1 MIGKTV
7 SQYKIVSKLGGG
19 GMGVVYKAHDQK
31 LDRTVALKF
40 LPHYV
45 SHTDTQRERFLREA
59 QAASALDHPNICTIY
74 DIDETA
80 DGQTFIAMG
89 FCEGEPLDAVIARH
103 ALSIDR
109 AVDIAMKVASGLSSA
124 HSKGIVHRDIKPAN
138 IIVTDEGGVKVI
150 DFGLA
155 KLTGQT
161 AVTREGSTVGTV
173 AYMSPEQAHGGGVDH
188 RADIW
193 SLGAVLYEMVT
204 GTRPFSGDHEAAVIY
219 HILNEEPAPVVSLR
233 GETPEALA
241 TAIHRALAKDPADR
255 FASMK
260 EMGAALETACSQT
273 VPMAAQTVAPS
284 SVLGRAR
291 EAIASHAWP
300 EAFAAFEEADSQA
313 GLEAEDL
320 DRWAAS
326 ALWMNR
332 MDISVAARERAH
344 AQYVKAGQPAR
355 AARTAIEL
363 AHDNYAGSARS
374 VCNGWITRA
383 DKLLESL
390 PDVVENG
397 YLARLRAQIAI
408 EADRDLDAALAHT
421 SKALEIAERHDDAD
435 LRALATQDRGRVF
448 VLKNRAKEGMAL
460 LDKAMAMVM
469 SGELSPLVVGST
481 YCNMISMCETIA
493 DYRRAGEWS
502 DQAVRWCQPYSESS
516 FPGIC
521 SVHRAEIMCVRG
533 DWAGAE
539 GEAER
544 AAVRSDGFSAAVA
557 AEAYYVMGEI
567 KLRRGKHEEAEAS
580 FKEAHRRGRHPA
592 PGMALLRAAQGR
604 HDAAQSL
611 IDRALSG
618 SAVGLDRIRLLP
630 AGVEIALAGGNIMT
644 ARSRADELVSLAE
657 RFESTVFSA
666 YAAHAAGAV
675 ALAEGDG
682 EAALLLLSA
691 ARKNWQA
698 ANMPHEEARTR
709 ACMATAY
716 GGEGETDL
724 AELEALAARAAF
736 DSLGAAADLEHVNA
750 LIAENS

>member
-1 MIGKTV
+1 
-7 SQYKIVSKLGGG
+7 
-19 GMGVVYKAHDQK
+19 MGVVYKAHDQK

-40 LPHYV
+40 LPHHL
-45 SHTDTQRERFLREA
+45 SHTDTQHKRFLREA

-74 DIDETA
+74 DIDETD

-89 FCEGEPLDAVIARH
+89 FCSGEPLDAVIACG
-103 ALSIDR
+103 ALPIDR

-124 HSKGIVHRDIKPAN
+124 HGKGIVHRDIKPAN
-138 IIVTDEGGVKVI
+138 IIVTDEGGVKVV

-155 KLTGQT
+155 KFTGQT
-161 AVTREGSTVGTV
+161 AVTREGSMLGTA
-173 AYMSPEQAHGGGVDH
+173 AYMSPEQVHGGEVDH
-188 RADIW
+188 RIDIW
-193 SLGAVLYEMVT
+193 SLGAVLYEMVA
-204 GTRPFSGDHEAAVIY
+204 GVRPFSGDHEAAVIY

-233 GETPEALA
+233 GDTPEALA
-241 TAIHRALAKDPADR
+241 AIIHRALAKDPADR

-260 EMGAALETACSQT
+260 EMGAALETACCQ
-273 VPMAAQTVAPS
+273 AAPTATHTADPS
-284 SVLGRAR
+284 SALGRAR
-291 EAIASHAWP
+291 GALASQAWP
-300 EAFAAFEEADSQA
+300 EAFAAFEEAESQT
-313 GLEAEDL
+313 GLEVEDL
-320 DRWAAS
+320 DRWATA
-326 ALWMNR
+326 AAWMNR
-332 MDISVAARERAH
+332 IDVSISARERAH
-344 AQYVKAGQPAR
+344 TQYIKSGQLAR
-355 AARTAIEL
+355 AARAAIEL
-363 AHDNYAGSARS
+363 AHDNYHAGARS
-374 VCNGWITRA
+374 VCNGWLTRA
-383 DKLLESL
+383 DKLLETV

-397 YLARLRAQIAI
+397 YLARLKAVIAI
-408 EADRDLDAALAHT
+408 EADRDLDAAQAHA
-421 SKALEIAERHDDAD
+421 SRALEIAERHDDAD

-448 VLKNRAKEGMAL
+448 VLKNQVKDGMAL
-460 LDKAMAMVM
+460 LDEAMAMAI
-469 SGELSPLVVGST
+469 SGELSPLVVGTT

-502 DQAVRWCQPYSESS
+502 DQAVRWCQPHSESS

-521 SVHRAEIMCVRG
+521 SVHRAEVMCVRG
-533 DWAGAE
+533 DWADAE

-544 AAVRSDGFSAAVA
+544 AACVSDGYSSGVA

-567 KLRRGKHEEAEAS
+567 KLRRGKYEEAEAS

-604 HDAAQSL
+604 FDAARSL

-630 AGVEIALAGGNIMT
+630 AGVEIALAGEDIVT

-657 RFESTVFSA
+657 PFESTVFSA
-666 YAAHAAGAV
+666 YAAHADGTV
-675 ALAEGDG
+675 ALAEGDA
-682 EAALLLLSA
+682 EAALQLLST
-691 ARKNWQA
+691 ARKNWQT

-716 GGEGETDL
+716 WGKGETDL

-736 DSLGAAADLEHVNA
+736 DSLGAAADLEHIDA